1 MVQDLITY
9 ILIGAALVYVFY
21 QAFKILGRQSQESS
35 TGCGGC
41 SVAKPRMRRPKIRL
55 TRNWWV
61 PAKMIWLSA
70 KNKMVYLFYPGV
82 CRLFSR

>member
-41 SVAKPRMRRPKIRL
+41 SSCETPHAKAKD
-55 TRNWWV
+55 
-61 PAKMIWLSA
+61 PADQELVGA
-70 KNKMVYLFYPGV
+70 CKNDLAVSEK
-82 CRLFSR
+82 